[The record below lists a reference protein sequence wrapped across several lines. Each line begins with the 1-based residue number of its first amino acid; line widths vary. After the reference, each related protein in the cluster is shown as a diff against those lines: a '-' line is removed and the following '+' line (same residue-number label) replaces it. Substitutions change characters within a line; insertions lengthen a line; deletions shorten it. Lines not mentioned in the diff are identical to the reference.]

1 MRQAERLS
9 VSYRMHVVTLLA
21 LCLPAL
27 LLTGCGFHLRGAAQ
41 LPFNTLYLQ
50 VGYTSPL
57 GNEIRRTLRTSNV
70 RLVDSPATADATL
83 IILSELREK
92 QILSLSGQGTVR
104 EYQLRYRIGYQVTDG
119 KATILIAP
127 TEIVLKRDVSYN
139 DSQVLAKEAEE
150 ANLYRDMQSDAVNQ
164 LVRRLQAAKLPSA
177 ATT

>member
-1 MRQAERLS
+1 MS
-9 VSYRMHVVTLLA
+9 W
-21 LCLPAL
+21 PA
-27 LLTGCGFHLRGAAQ
+27 APVA
-41 LPFNTLYLQ
+41 
-50 VGYTSPL
+50 
-57 GNEIRRTLRTSNV
+57 
-70 RLVDSPATADATL
+70 
-83 IILSELREK
+83 
-92 QILSLSGQGTVR
+92 
-104 EYQLRYRIGYQVTDG
+104 QVTDG